1 LFLGLSGED
10 LSAMQM
16 ALDTG
21 GPVSAR
27 KRNRTQ
33 YVHEN
38 AVLYFKRPRANNEI
52 ELGDDANRLPAPAKR
67 AHLYRR
73 RQRWR

>member
-1 LFLGLSGED
+1 
-10 LSAMQM
+10 MQM

-27 KRNRTQ
+27 RRNRTQ

-38 AVLYFKRPRANNEI
+38 AVPYFKRPRAVVLIVSRGNHNNEI
-52 ELGDDANRLPAPAKR
+52 ELGDDAIDCPPGQARPPL
-67 AHLYRR
+67 
-73 RQRWR
+73 